1 MKCELCHQAEAETTV
16 TDRSGEIE
24 KDLYVCRACAENFG
38 KPIKKTKK
46 PRKNEPKVTFIDGSN
61 GDPPEFVKD
70 FLTAAANFMQ
80 DVAEAGNKKRTC
92 PKCGQ
97 SWEEIDR
104 AGRIRCPSCYQAF
117 APMIA
122 KRFMRSQFG
131 TSHKGPVPESA
142 VGRNTLV
149 YLKHELAKAVKS
161 EDYRAAAAIQ
171 KKIEALKK
179 DSGDAK

>member
-16 TDRSGEIE
+16 TDKSGEIE

-38 KPIKKTKK
+38 KPTKEAKK
-46 PRKNEPKVTFIDGSN
+46 PRKNAPEVTVIDGSSE
-61 GDPPEFVKD
+61 PPEFVKN

-80 DVAEAGNKKRTC
+80 DVAEAGDKKRVC

-97 SWEEIDR
+97 SWDEIDR
-104 AGRIRCPSCYQAF
+104 EGRVRCPACYQVF
-117 APMIA
+117 AKMIA

-131 TSHKGPVPESA
+131 SSHKGPVPESA
-142 VGRNTLV
+142 IGSNTLV
-149 YLKHELAKAVKS
+149 YLKHELAKAVKN

-171 KKIEALKK
+171 KKIDAIRKDRGEAK
-179 DSGDAK
+179 